1 MDHTISVYLGY
12 PSLRTKVTM
21 IHSRT
26 KLQVKIYVAHL
37 SGNLWKQVESCG
49 WRVAKTK
56 KKKNR
61 SQILLDASD
70 RAELILFHSLDHVNL
85 ALVTS
90 FVPWFTFSS
99 DTALYIIVAYN
110 TKTTAHQK
118 NYKIPKTH
126 KKSYHAMG

>member
-12 PSLRTKVTM
+12 PSLCAKVTLF
-21 IHSRT
+21 HSQT
-26 KLQVKIYVAHL
+26 KLQITIYVAHL
-37 SGNLWKQVESCG
+37 SGNLWTQVESCG

-56 KKKNR
+56 HR